1 MPSDHT
7 CNDKNSVAYD
17 GARQGW
23 FAQGF
28 NIWISPTL
36 QSLHNNQRD
45 VGQNLYKSRITFA
58 GNLLL
63 TENTSKEIQNNCE
76 NMRDIVSNIF

>member
-1 MPSDHT
+1 MFTHV
-7 CNDKNSVAYD
+7 NAKNSVAYD

-36 QSLHNNQRD
+36 QSLHLAYVTYLYTIDDVNITLNNN
-45 VGQNLYKSRITFA
+45 VYY
-58 GNLLL
+58 
-63 TENTSKEIQNNCE
+63 
-76 NMRDIVSNIF
+76 IVKPQ